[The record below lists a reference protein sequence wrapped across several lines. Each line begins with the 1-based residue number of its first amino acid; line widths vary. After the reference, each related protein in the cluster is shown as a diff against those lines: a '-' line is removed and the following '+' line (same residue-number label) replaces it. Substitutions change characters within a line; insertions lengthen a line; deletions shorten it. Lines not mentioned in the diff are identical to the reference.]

1 MAKPRTALILCNLG
15 APETD
20 SKTAISNYLDR
31 LLSDRQLA
39 PHRSLIWR
47 LVFKP
52 FILPSLSK
60 KNLLA
65 LNSLM
70 PGSAS
75 NYQSI
80 SQHQQQALQQKLG
93 EAIKVK
99 QMTLYSD
106 PEILRVIDPLP
117 GEGCE
122 QIIIL
127 PLLPQ
132 QSVLRSSCANK
143 VTKEVSKT
151 GSAASITV
159 IGDYHGDP
167 DYIHALAS
175 SVQEHWRQQQRQRFL
190 LISFAGLPQA
200 TDDADESYYDQCL
213 GTANLLATILGLSYS
228 QWALGFFSF
237 HGRATRLEPNSEH
250 TLAAMAAQGL
260 KEVDVIS
267 PGFASDCLETRV
279 HVQVEDR
286 ASFLAHGGEQYH
298 YIPCLNDRDDHIDM
312 MAQLVR
318 PYLDDAGPDES
329 APDT

>member
-1 MAKPRTALILCNLG
+1 MAKPKTVLILCNLG
-15 APETD
+15 APATD
-20 SKTAISNYLDR
+20 SKAAISSYLNR

-39 PHRSLIWR
+39 PHRSPIWR
-47 LVFKP
+47 LVFKL
-52 FILPSLSK
+52 FILPSLRK

-65 LNSLM
+65 LKSLM
-70 PGSAS
+70 PGPDS

-93 EAIKVK
+93 EEIKVELIMRYRDPDVHRNIDRLLSDGYE
-99 QMTLYSD
+99 QM
-106 PEILRVIDPLP
+106 
-117 GEGCE
+117 
-122 QIIIL
+122 IIL

-132 QSVLRSSCANK
+132 QSVVRSSCTNNL
-143 VTKEVSKT
+143 TKSISKT
-151 GSAASITV
+151 AGSASVSV

-237 HGRATRLEPNSEH
+237 NGRPTRLEPNSAH